1 MECIPCAWSLTE
13 LRSTYRSFKVTT
25 FGQEF
30 LQGASGAY
38 SLFNFPR
45 RGSTAAIEWDQSS
58 QNFVVVGTE

>member
-1 MECIPCAWSLTE
+1 MSLVVDGVAIDLSE
-13 LRSTYRSFKVTT
+13 FKVTT

-38 SLFNFPR
+38 SLANFPLS
-45 RGSTAAIEWDQSS
+45 GSTAAIESHQSS